1 MKTRKEIE
9 ETLKKY
15 KPLLREKFKVKEIG
29 IFGSYARG
37 EESDQSDVDLLV
49 AFDETIGWEFIDLK
63 DFLERVLDKPVDLV
77 TVNAL
82 KPHLRGGILKEV
94 VYP

>member
-63 DFLERVLDKPVDLV
+63 DFLEGILDKPVDLV

-82 KPHLRGGILKEV
+82 KPQLKGEILKEV
-94 VYP
+94 FYP

>member
-9 ETLKKY
+9 ETLKTY

-37 EESDQSDVDLLV
+37 KESDESDVDLLV

-63 DFLERVLDKPVDLV
+63 DFLEGILDKPVDLV

-82 KPHLRGGILKEV
+82 KPQLKGEILKEV
-94 VYP
+94 FYP

>member
-9 ETLKKY
+9 ETLKTY

-37 EESDQSDVDLLV
+37 EESDESDVDLLV

-63 DFLERVLDKPVDLV
+63 DFLEGILDKPVDLV

-82 KPHLRGGILKEV
+82 KPQLKGEILKEV
-94 VYP
+94 FYP

>member
-82 KPHLRGGILKEV
+82 KPQLRGEILKEV